1 MPVDSRED
9 KKTEIMKKISI
20 VIALVLVGSSWAL
33 GAGKDIDIQGKR
45 LISQRPP
52 FSFNLP
58 SELQWIYASSAEHPS
73 ENSRTRTAFFIRE
86 NRNRIEEMLI
96 IQIADKTNPQ
106 AGPIVV
112 PPLKPFNEKRMYTKG
127 KIKKGEAEVE
137 YLTQLMAWNPEAPS
151 LQPIIK
157 KGLLL
162 SSQWVLQCQ
171 FLFQP
176 RLEHAVFIR
185 YAKDIHSFGIKV
197 SDEGKNWEKESISG
211 EEKKVYES
219 FQKAT
224 SGMMKSLALTSP

>member
-1 MPVDSRED
+1 
-9 KKTEIMKKISI
+9 MKKISI
-20 VIALVLVGSSWAL
+20 VIALVFVGSSWAL

-127 KIKKGEAEVE
+127 KIKKGKAEVE

-162 SSQWVLQCQ
+162 SSQWALQCQ
-171 FLFQP
+171 FLLQP
-176 RLEHAVFIR
+176 QAEHAVFIR
-185 YAKDIHSFGIKV
+185 YSKDVQSFGPQV
-197 SDEGKNWEKESISG
+197 SGEGRNWDKESISG
-211 EEKKVYES
+211 NEKKICEA
-219 FQKAT
+219 FQKMAT
-224 SGMMKSLALTSP
+224 DMIDSLRLQNP